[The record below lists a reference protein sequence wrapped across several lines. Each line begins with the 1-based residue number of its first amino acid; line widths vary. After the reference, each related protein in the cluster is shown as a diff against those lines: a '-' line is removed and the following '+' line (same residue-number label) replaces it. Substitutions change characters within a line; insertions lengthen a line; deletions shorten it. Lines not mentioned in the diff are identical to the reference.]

1 MVHHL
6 AHFRMAERSTTQDRG
21 TVYLLLHSARIA
33 DHCNVGK
40 VTIDMLPEEIL
51 LEVFAVYMCV
61 VENNYEWETL
71 VHVCRR
77 WRSIVFAA
85 PRRLNLQLLC
95 TYRTPVSKMLDIW
108 PALPIVIN
116 LGKCD
121 EINNGVRAALEKHDR
136 ICEVHVDRVYEF
148 EELVGAMQVTFPALT
163 DLHLSMW
170 DGTAPLPES
179 FLGGYAPNLR
189 SLCLS
194 SIAFP
199 ALPKLLLSSPRLVS
213 LSLDD
218 IPHSGYISADAMVDC
233 LSSLTRL
240 ETLQIL
246 FEPSQPRPDRAS
258 RRPSPLTRTVF
269 PVLSELSL
277 AGVTEYLEQILAHI
291 EAPLLD
297 SVDIRFFDPP
307 ILDIFI
313 SRIAPWIGR
322 TGRFEAFDQAYMF
335 FYHEASF
342 DVVLSSQKETTGGEM
357 LTLSLQWEDSG
368 WKLQKLTDRPFTL
381 FYLYAIE
388 GEGFLPN
395 WAKDLANSPWLHL
408 VRFFPATECIPS
420 SL

>member
-1 MVHHL
+1 MERKFIVPIFEVTKFQCAIGKSESDRRDLSHQVSQSDPATNKSPLLCVTVMLPHMDDPSEYSSMVHHL
-6 AHFRMAERSTTQDRG
+6 THFGMAERSTTQDRG

-51 LEVFAVYMCV
+51 LEAFAVYMCV

-121 EINNGVRAALEKHDR
+121 KINNGVRAALEKHDR

-163 DLHLSMW
+163 NLHLSMW

-199 ALPKLLLSSPRLVS
+199 ALPKLLLSSPSLVN

-218 IPHSGYISADAMVDC
+218 IPYSGYISADAIVD
-233 LSSLTRL
+233 
-240 ETLQIL
+240 
-246 FEPSQPRPDRAS
+246 
-258 RRPSPLTRTVF
+258 
-269 PVLSELSL
+269 
-277 AGVTEYLEQILAHI
+277 
-291 EAPLLD
+291 
-297 SVDIRFFDPP
+297 
-307 ILDIFI
+307 
-313 SRIAPWIGR
+313 
-322 TGRFEAFDQAYMF
+322 
-335 FYHEASF
+335 
-342 DVVLSSQKETTGGEM
+342 
-357 LTLSLQWEDSG
+357 
-368 WKLQKLTDRPFTL
+368 
-381 FYLYAIE
+381 
-388 GEGFLPN
+388 
-395 WAKDLANSPWLHL
+395 
-408 VRFFPATECIPS
+408 
-420 SL
+420 